1 MNNNFFPK
9 TLFGMMG
16 AFQNNNTEKVVDA
29 VEVVDETAPNDASG
43 EGVNQFSCNQYME
56 MLVKMN
62 PMYQMSQ
69 FMGMLCKM
77 NPMMGQTPNMYNF
90 KDTFKNMCPM
100 SGMNQN
106 PEGLNR
112 MNPMYQMNQFMGMF
126 GKMNMGSDG
135 FCRMNPT
142 KQVKNMFGMPVK
154 ALTWIMDRDSATEGF
169 TEFQKF
175 LDMIFTIYSNPRT
188 NDDRDNSMKY

>member
-9 TLFGMMG
+9 ALFGMMG
-16 AFQNNNTEKVVDA
+16 AYQNNNTEKVVDA

-56 MLVKMN
+56 MFVKMN

-77 NPMMGQTPNMYNF
+77 NPMMGQTPDMYNF

-106 PEGLNR
+106 PEGLNK
-112 MNPMYQMNQFMGMF
+112 MNPMYQM
-126 GKMNMGSDG
+126 
-135 FCRMNPT
+135 